1 MKVLVTGGRG
11 MVGRNLIESAPKDVD
26 IIAPT
31 RSDLDLSDRAATA
44 GYIAQCAPDVVIHS
58 AGRVGGIQ
66 ANIAD
71 PVGFLVENL
80 DLGLSVVLA
89 AQAAGVP
96 RLLNLGSSCMYP
108 REGENPLREATV
120 MTGAL
125 EPTNEG
131 YALAKVAAARL
142 CDYISRTDERLSYKT
157 LIPCNLYGR
166 HDKFDAATSHLIP
179 AIIRKLHDARVA
191 GDETVEI
198 WGDGTAR
205 REFMWAG
212 DLADGIWTAIERFDD
227 LPPMMNMGLGVD
239 YSINEYYRTAAA
251 VIGWK
256 GEFVHDLSRPTGMQ
270 QKLVS
275 TDLQESFGWRPKTS
289 LEEGI
294 ALTYAHFADLQAAAQ
309 IAEPNQ

>member
-11 MVGRNLIESAPKDVD
+11 MVGRTLIEATPDGVEIVAPG
-26 IIAPT
+26 
-31 RSDLDLSDRAATA
+31 RSELNCSDRAATA
-44 GYIAQCAPDVVIHS
+44 AYIARCAPDVVVHS

-96 RLLNLGSSCMYP
+96 KLLNLGSSCMYP
-108 REGENPLREATV
+108 RDGENPLREETV
-120 MTGAL
+120 LAGAL

-131 YALAKVAAARL
+131 YALAKVATARL
-142 CDYISRTDERLSYKT
+142 CDYISRADDRLSYKT

-166 HDKFDAATSHLIP
+166 HDKFNAANSHLIP
-179 AIIRKLHDARVA
+179 AIIRKVHDARIA
-191 GDETVEI
+191 GDNTIEI

-212 DLADGIWTAIERFDD
+212 DLADGIWTALARFED
-227 LPPMMNMGLGVD
+227 LPSMMNIGVGADHTIND
-239 YSINEYYRTAAA
+239 YYHTAAE

-256 GEFVHDLSRPTGMQ
+256 GEFVHDLSRPTGMR

-275 TDLQESFGWRPKTS
+275 TALQDSFGWRPKTS

-294 ALTYAHFADLQAAAQ
+294 ALTYAHFAGLHAAPNN
-309 IAEPNQ
+309 AEPNQ